1 MSAPRFQRFVG
12 FVLAALTVI
21 GGRWSS
27 AQEGIDLRGRLDAS
41 PGGTLLGNRPGP
53 SIGRTPRS
61 AYIREDVLPP
71 VQPDRLGP
79 APTTPDFLVEN
90 APKEAPQRDMLGQPG
105 WMTLEQAIDRLVHC
119 NLDIIAARSEVDQA
133 RSDIITAG
141 LRNNPQFF
149 TDMQQVPY
157 RVLAPGQA
165 DVNFAYPVDVS
176 GKSKTR
182 VKSAVCVLRSV
193 EWKYQNFVRTQI
205 DNLYTVFID
214 ALVAQETVWQYD
226 PGNPKHAE
234 LGDRGV
240 RLDPTQESAKAEAES
255 TGRDARRKLALLLN
269 IPNPDAIKLRGVVYD
284 SRPADDQIAAND
296 ARMNLAHLKQ
306 LASLNRPDL
315 LSQRWTLYRAFA
327 DVEAVRASR
336 FDDVTFLVQPYT
348 YSPMF
353 PNRTAWALGITV
365 PLPIYNRQQ
374 GNLAKAEQIV
384 AQTRAVLSSL
394 ENSVAAEVDAA
405 YNALNDSLDDMKRFA
420 KQKVLGYPLNLAD
433 LDPKELPQGKAFE
446 EYIKSVNPI
455 LIKAVDQDREQKD
468 RNYYNAIILHRKS
481 VLRINTACA
490 FPVWDIDPEFLND
503 PASSQA
509 LRPRQVVSAPISR

>member
-27 AQEGIDLRGRLDAS
+27 AKRELTSGAGSMHR
-41 PGGTLLGNRPGP
+41 PEGTLLGNRPGP

-176 GKSKTR
+176 GKRKTR

-214 ALVAQETVWQYD
+214 APW
-226 PGNPKHAE
+226 P
-234 LGDRGV
+234 
-240 RLDPTQESAKAEAES
+240 
-255 TGRDARRKLALLLN
+255 RK
-269 IPNPDAIKLRGVVYD
+269 RCG
-284 SRPADDQIAAND
+284 S
-296 ARMNLAHLKQ
+296 M
-306 LASLNRPDL
+306 
-315 LSQRWTLYRAFA
+315 
-327 DVEAVRASR
+327 
-336 FDDVTFLVQPYT
+336 
-348 YSPMF
+348 
-353 PNRTAWALGITV
+353 
-365 PLPIYNRQQ
+365 
-374 GNLAKAEQIV
+374 
-384 AQTRAVLSSL
+384 TRV
-394 ENSVAAEVDAA
+394 
-405 YNALNDSLDDMKRFA
+405 
-420 KQKVLGYPLNLAD
+420 
-433 LDPKELPQGKAFE
+433 
-446 EYIKSVNPI
+446 I
-455 LIKAVDQDREQKD
+455 
-468 RNYYNAIILHRKS
+468 
-481 VLRINTACA
+481 
-490 FPVWDIDPEFLND
+490 
-503 PASSQA
+503 
-509 LRPRQVVSAPISR
+509 

>member
-1 MSAPRFQRFVG
+1 MPALRVGRIAPL
-12 FVLAALTVI
+12 VLATVI
-21 GGRWSS
+21 LGWAWSAR
-27 AQEGIDLRGRLDAS
+27 AQQGVTLRGPLDSS
-41 PGGTLLGNRPGP
+41 PGGTLLSNRPGM

-61 AYIREDVLPP
+61 AYNREDVLPP
-71 VQPDRLGP
+71 VQPDRLAP
-79 APTTPDFLVEN
+79 APSTPDFLVEH
-90 APKEAPQRDMLGQPG
+90 APKENPQRDMLGQPG

-176 GKSKTR
+176 GKRKTR
-182 VKSAVCVLRSV
+182 VKSAVCVLRAV

-226 PGNPKHAE
+226 PDNPNHAE
-234 LGDRGV
+234 LGDSGV
-240 RLDPTQESAKAEAES
+240 RFDATQESAKAEAES
-255 TGRDARRKLALLLN
+255 AGRDAAGSSRCCSMFRIPMPSSCAASCTTVGLPMIKSRRTT
-269 IPNPDAIKLRGVVYD
+269 R
-284 SRPADDQIAAND
+284 
-296 ARMNLAHLKQ
+296 RMNLAHLKQ

-315 LSQRWTLYRAFA
+315 LSQRWTLYRALA

-348 YSPMF
+348 YSPLF

-384 AQTRAVLSSL
+384 AQTRVVLSSL
-394 ENSVAAEVDAA
+394 ENSVAAEVEAA
-405 YNALNDSLDDMKRFA
+405 YSALTDSLDDMKRFA
-420 KQKVLGYPLNLAD
+420 KEKPLGYPLDLAD
-433 LDPKELPQGKAFE
+433 LDPKELPQDETVKK
-446 EYIKSVNPI
+446 YIRSVKPI
-455 LIKAVDQDREQKD
+455 LIRVVDRERELKD

-481 VLRINTACA
+481 VLRMNTACA
-490 FPVWDIDPEFLND
+490 IPVWDIDPEFRQDSLSR
-503 PASSQA
+503 SST
-509 LRPRQVVSAPISR
+509 RTDR